1 MREHSNLF
9 YSMIKSISLFLLVI
23 ITGLNTGRLRETTGT
38 GTGAMAPGTP
48 ARRGLIGAGGGAAA
62 GAILG
67 GGRGAGAGAIIGGL
81 VGAAQPVDSTGLIVF
96 EAS

>member
-1 MREHSNLF
+1 
-9 YSMIKSISLFLLVI
+9 MIKSISLLLLVI
-23 ITGLNTGRLRETTGT
+23 ITGLTLGGCETTGT

-81 VGAAQPVDSTGLIVF
+81 VGAGTAR
-96 EAS
+96 